1 MADVR
6 RWVDGTGRV
15 RWQPVT
21 DDGYR
26 RFFEHG
32 VGVEWLAQD
41 YATSTRR
48 PSLYQSRWLARR
60 MAARRERRVAKSTW
74 RPEVPF

>member
-21 DDGYR
+21 DSGAG
-26 RFFEHG
+26 RFREPGMGAGWFYH
-32 VGVEWLAQD
+32 D
-41 YATSTRR
+41 YATATRR

-74 RPEVPF
+74 RPEVQS

>member
-21 DDGYR
+21 DDGYS
-26 RFFEHG
+26 RFVERG

-48 PSLYQSRWLARR
+48 PSLCRFRWWAGWLARR
-60 MAARRERRVAKSTW
+60 RERLVAKTSW
-74 RPEVPF
+74 SADG